1 MGPGGFMPPPPPGD
15 ENRKNREPKPKSLRE
30 VPGYIWRTGTKF
42 CYRLL
47 YIFRLVWETRPWI
60 LFVMM
65 FMALFNGIMPI
76 VGATI
81 SAKLLNTLSDAY
93 SSMR

>member
-81 SAKLLNTLSDAY
+81 SA
-93 SSMR
+93 